1 MVRDLNITSGVMGR
15 HVKMLTTKFGE
26 REVTNVVNHE
36 IQPTCD
42 TELAETATLVADER
56 DDGEGIEDSHVEAIN
71 DGIHY
76 AELTFENLELKRL
89 TR

>member
-1 MVRDLNITSGVMGR
+1 MVHDLNITSGGMGR
-15 HVKMLTTKFGE
+15 NVKILSNRFGT
-26 REVTNVVNHE
+26 RDDTNVAHYE
-36 IQPTCD
+36 ILATCD
-42 TELAETATLVADER
+42 TELAETATLMADER
-56 DDGEGIEDSHVEAIN
+56 DGIEGVEDGPAEAIN